1 MREHPLVK
9 NHWPPRWKPFF
20 GTAPIAGEVG
30 ILDEVR
36 PSRLCDRDCV
46 FLIDLRGTKYIGA
59 LRFGNAAFCQRFIDF
74 IQRQRGK
81 PIAKIAELE
90 ISFG

>member
-1 MREHPLVK
+1 MK
-9 NHWPPRWKPFF
+9 KQWPPKWKPFF
-20 GTAPIAGEVG
+20 GTAPVAGEVG
-30 ILDEVR
+30 VLDEVR
-36 PSRLCDRDCV
+36 PSRLYDRGCV

-59 LRFGNAAFCQRFIDF
+59 LSFGDDAFYRRFIDF
-74 IQRQRGK
+74 VQRQRGK